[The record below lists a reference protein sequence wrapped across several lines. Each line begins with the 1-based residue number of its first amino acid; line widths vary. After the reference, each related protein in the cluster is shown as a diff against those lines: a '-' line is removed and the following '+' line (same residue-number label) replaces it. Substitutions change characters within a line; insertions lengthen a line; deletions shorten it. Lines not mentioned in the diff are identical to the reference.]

1 MRRSILL
8 AGALATSL
16 ALAGC
21 GSSDSPSTETDTD
34 TPTSTDSASAPEG
47 DGGTLTIWVDDTRKG
62 AVAAAATAF
71 EADTGTKVE
80 LVQKNYDDIRP
91 DFLAQVPTLKGPDI
105 TVGAHDWLGE
115 FVTNGV
121 VAPIE
126 IGDKA
131 DEFDPVSLQVYTYDG
146 QLYGL
151 PYGVENI
158 ALIRNTALAPEA
170 PATWD
175 DLVAA
180 GRAAGTQF
188 PVLIQSNGEG
198 GDPYTHYP
206 LQTSFGSTVF
216 TQDADGFY
224 TNELA
229 IGGEAGQAYATWLAE
244 QGAEGILDID
254 TTYDIVVDQFAKG
267 NSPFIIGGPW
277 MISSFEGLDLAIDPV
292 PSAGGQP
299 SRPFMG
305 APGFY
310 LNAKSENQL
319 LANEFL
325 TDYMST
331 EEAQIALYEAGDRLP
346 ALKAAAD
353 KVSATD
359 PIVAGF
365 RAAAEDAVPAPSIP
379 EMASVWTFWG
389 NTEAAIVAGK
399 SEPVAAWDK
408 MVDDIQKAIDAS

>member
-8 AGALATSL
+8 AGVLASSL
-16 ALAGC
+16 ALGAC
-21 GSSDSPSTETDTD
+21 SSSSNENTPETSGPS
-34 TPTSTDSASAPEG
+34 DSASAASEG
-47 DGGTLTIWVDDTRKG
+47 GLTVWVDETRMAAVRG
-62 AVAAAATAF
+62 AADKF
-71 EADTGTKVE
+71 EEATGTTVE
-80 LVQKNYDDIRP
+80 LVQKNFDDIRT
-91 DFLAQVPTLKGPDI
+91 DFLAQVPTGKGPDV

-131 DEFDPVSLQVYTYDG
+131 DGFDPVSLQVYTYDG

-151 PYGVENI
+151 PYAVENI

-175 DLVAA
+175 DMIAAGVAA
-180 GRAAGTQF
+180 GTEF

-206 LQTSFGSTVF
+206 MQTSFGSTVF

-224 TNELA
+224 TTELA
-229 IGGEAGQAYATWLAE
+229 IGGEAGTAYATWLAE
-244 QGAEGILDID
+244 QGAAGNLDID
-254 TTYDIVVDQFAKG
+254 TTYDIVVDQFSKG

-277 MISSFEGLDLAIDPV
+277 MVDSFKGLDLAIDPV

-305 APGFY
+305 APGFFV
-310 LNAKSENQL
+310 NAKSENQL

-325 TDYMST
+325 TDFIST
-331 EEAQIALYEAGDRLP
+331 TEAQVALYEAGNRLP
-346 ALKAAAD
+346 ALTAAAD
-353 KVSATD
+353 EVSATD

-365 RAAAEDAVPAPSIP
+365 RAASADAVPAPSIP

-389 NTEAAIVAGK
+389 NTEAAIVSGK

-408 MVDDIQKAIDAS
+408 MVADIQTAIAGS